1 MSMAMA
7 GSHPSFRSAS
17 VPGACIDALATAPAA
32 PAFGSPRSALLGS
45 AEQPRTA
52 MITATMTPSAAAPPA
67 AARAIR
73 RGWDADTAYKGTM
86 RLVRIA
92 LANVNSTVGA
102 CRSNVDRAIEL
113 AREAAADGA
122 TIVAM
127 PEQLVGG
134 YPPEDL
140 VQWRTFVDAQRT
152 ELARFARET
161 SPLGVACAVGL
172 IVARGAN
179 LYNVAALVHGGRVWG
194 FVPKEKLP
202 LYNVFY
208 EARTLARGAP
218 GLHDALSGVPFGD
231 LVFDLDFG
239 TVALEVCED
248 GWSPDGPMRRRSYA
262 GAELVL
268 NLSASPFRLGINETR
283 REMIATRAA
292 DCQATLAYV
301 NAVGANDGLVFDG
314 GGFVAQNGR
323 AVLSAARFR
332 EGVSAVTVDL
342 DRTRRLR
349 TENTTWREDQAAF
362 MAMTPQVVRVAIDVP
377 TRGREQLVFPA
388 PPGKNFF
395 LPAIEARPSARDA
408 FCEELLDAL
417 ALGLGDYFEKTGIFK
432 TIGVA
437 LSGGR
442 DSLLVL
448 AIARRWIDRRWADR
462 TDEERRA
469 KAREILRAFYL
480 PTRFS
485 SPETR
490 AAAERGARDLDA
502 PFAVVSIEE
511 AFERELVMVEK
522 MLQPGESLT
531 SMARQNVQARVRAAR
546 MWTWAN
552 AASGLFLQT
561 SNMSEK
567 AVGYVTIGGDGEGAL
582 SVVANVPKT
591 VVNYVL
597 DWLYEQTKWEGIRL
611 TLLKPASAEL
621 ADDQE
626 DERELMPFPVLDACF
641 ALFAGEKM
649 SPGEVA
655 QALEAIFPEH
665 PAERLDDWA
674 ARFVRL
680 FSASIYKWAQA
691 PISIHVGN
699 LDLERERALQIPV
712 VQRGEW
718 HKQ

>member
-1 MSMAMA
+1 
-7 GSHPSFRSAS
+7 
-17 VPGACIDALATAPAA
+17 
-32 PAFGSPRSALLGS
+32 
-45 AEQPRTA
+45 
-52 MITATMTPSAAAPPA
+52 
-67 AARAIR
+67 
-73 RGWDADTAYKGTM
+73 M

-102 CRSNVDRAIEL
+102 CRSNVDRAIAQ
-113 AREAAADGA
+113 ARAAAMDGA
-122 TIVAM
+122 TLVAM
-127 PEQLVGG
+127 PEQLIGG

-140 VQWRTFVDAQRT
+140 VQWRAFVDAQRV

-161 SPLGVACAVGL
+161 SPLGCACALGL
-172 IVARGAN
+172 VVARGSN
-179 LYNVAALVHGGRVWG
+179 LYNVAALVHAGQVWG

-208 EARTLARGAP
+208 EARTLARGSP
-218 GLHDALSGVPFGD
+218 GLHDTLPTRGGASGEPSAGVPFGD
-231 LVFDLDFG
+231 LIFELDFG

-262 GAELVL
+262 GAEIVV
-268 NLSASPFRLGINETR
+268 NLSASPFRLGVAETR
-283 REMIATRAA
+283 REMISTRAA
-292 DCQATLAYV
+292 DCQATVAYV

-323 AVLSAARFR
+323 LLHASARFR
-332 EGVSAVTVDL
+332 EGIEAVTLDL

-349 TENTTWREDQAAF
+349 TENTTWREDQEAFAAL
-362 MAMTPQVVRVAIDVP
+362 APKVTRVRVDAP
-377 TRGREQLVFPA
+377 TRGREALVFAAPA
-388 PPGKNFF
+388 NKNFF
-395 LPAIEARPSARDA
+395 LPQPERLRSARDT

-417 ALGLGDYFEKTGIFK
+417 ALGLGDYFEKTGSFR

-448 AIARRWIDRRWADR
+448 IVARRWIDRRWADR
-462 TDEERRA
+462 PESERRA
-469 KAREILRAFYL
+469 KARELLRAFYL
-480 PTRFS
+480 PTRYS
-485 SPETR
+485 SPETL
-490 AAAERGARDLDA
+490 AAAEQVALDLDTPIA
-502 PFAVVSIEE
+502 IASIEE
-511 AFERELVMVEK
+511 AFERELLAVEK

-531 SMARQNVQARVRAAR
+531 ALSRQNVQARVRAER

-552 AASGLFLQT
+552 AAQGLFLQT

-582 SVVANVPKT
+582 SVIANVPKT

-597 DWLYEQTKWEGIRL
+597 DWLYEATRWEGIRL
-611 TLLKPASAEL
+611 TLLKPATAEL
-621 ADDQE
+621 ADNQE

-649 SPGEVA
+649 SPDEVA
-655 QALEAIFPEH
+655 VALKAVFPEH
-665 PAERLDDWA
+665 APERLDDWS

-699 LDLERERALQIPV
+699 LDLERERALQLPV

-718 HKQ
+718 HKT